1 MLDPKVVREKAQ
13 ELKELLSKGR
23 GNPEK
28 ADIDKWL
35 KIDAE
40 KTSLEQELQE
50 LNRTIN
56 ETAKAFRPG
65 NDELREKGQQLK
77 IQKRE
82 LEEKIDKTTKEWK
95 AILYWIPNLPT
106 GKVYEGKGEED
117 NIVLKLWTPEQGYI
131 KEAEGKKARN
141 ETEKYM
147 PTLPHGWNNK
157 DNKPKHHIDIGEA
170 LGFIDNTQAGKVS
183 GSRFTYLIGDLV
195 LMQYA
200 IQQLLFDH
208 LIKNNFTPIISPLL
222 VKEKALY
229 GSSHFPEGR
238 DQVYAINNEN
248 IEENNQL
255 YLVGST
261 EPSNFAYFMDRVL
274 EEQDLPI
281 KVFAY
286 APAFRSEAGSW
297 GKDTKGIKR
306 VHQFDKIEM
315 NAVCTP
321 EQSDLIFD
329 EFLGINEWLLQ
340 SLKIPYQLAYKCTG
354 DTGYLAASKQIDPE
368 SWLPGQ
374 NEFMEVGTDTNTTDF
389 QARELNIK
397 FKDSE
402 GNKRIAHTVNDTGV
416 AMGRMLISIICNYQ
430 TEEGDVLIPEVLRKY
445 IGKEKL
451 KRLLLFKS

>member
-1 MLDPKVVREKAQ
+1 MLDPKVVREKAN
-13 ELKELLSKGR
+13 ELKDLLSKGR
-23 GNPEK
+23 GNPAK
-28 ADIDKWL
+28 ADIDKWIS
-35 KIDAE
+35 ID
-40 KTSLEQELQE
+40 KTKSSLETQLQE
-50 LNRTIN
+50 INRQMN

-65 NDELREKGQQLK
+65 DDNLREKGQKLK
-77 IQKRE
+77 TEKKEI
-82 LEEKIDKTTKEWK
+82 EEEINEISKEWNE
-95 AILYWIPNLPT
+95 ILYWIPNIPT
-106 GKVYEGKGEED
+106 GKIYEGKGEED
-117 NIVLKLWTPEQGYI
+117 NIVIKLWTPEKGYI

-147 PTLPHGWNNK
+147 PKLPHNWKNPNIT
-157 DNKPKHHIDIGEA
+157 PKHHAEIGEN
-170 LGFIDNTQAGKVS
+170 LGLIDSIQAGKVS
-183 GSRFTYLIGDLV
+183 GSRFVYLLGDLV
-195 LMQYA
+195 LIQYA
-200 IQQLLFDH
+200 IQQLMFAH
-208 LIKNNFTPIISPLL
+208 LIENHFIPIISPLL

-238 DQVYAINNEN
+238 EQVYSINNEN

-255 YLVGST
+255 YLIGST
-261 EPSNFAYFMDRVL
+261 EPSNFAYFMDRVIA
-274 EEQDLPI
+274 EQELPI

-315 NAVCTP
+315 NAVCAPT
-321 EQSDLIFD
+321 QSDMIFD
-329 EFLGINEWLLQ
+329 EFLSINEWLLQ

-354 DTGYLAASKQIDPE
+354 DTGYLAAAKQIDPE
-368 SWLPGQ
+368 SWLPSQ

-389 QARELNIK
+389 QARELNIR

-430 TEEGDVLIPEVLRKY
+430 TEEGDVIVPEVLRKY
-445 IGKEKL
+445 MGKDRLDKL
-451 KRLLLFKS
+451 EIFKI

>member
-1 MLDPKVVREKAQ
+1 MLDPKVVREKAN
-13 ELKELLSKGR
+13 ELKDLLSKGR
-23 GNPEK
+23 GNPAK

-35 KIDAE
+35 KLDTE
-40 KTSLEQELQE
+40 KLSLEQQLQA
-50 LNRTIN
+50 LNREIN

-65 NDELREKGQQLK
+65 NDELREKGQKLK
-77 IQKRE
+77 IEKKE
-82 LEEKIDKTTKEWK
+82 LEEKIAKISQEWK
-95 AILYWIPNLPT
+95 AILYWIPNIPT

-117 NIVLKLWTPEQGYI
+117 NVVLKLWTPEKGYV

-141 ETEKYM
+141 ETEQYM
-147 PTLPHGWNNK
+147 PTLPHSWKNK
-157 DNKPKHHIDIGEA
+157 DNKPKHHIDIGES

-255 YLVGST
+255 FLVGST

-321 EQSDLIFD
+321 EQSGLIFD

-340 SLKIPYQLAYKCTG
+340 ALRIPYQLAYKCTG
-354 DTGYLAASKQIDPE
+354 DTGYLAASQQIDPE

-389 QARELNIK
+389 QARELNIR

-430 TEEGDVLIPEVLRKY
+430 TEEGDVVVPEVLRKY
-445 IGKEKL
+445 TGKDKL
-451 KRLLLFKS
+451 VKNRISL